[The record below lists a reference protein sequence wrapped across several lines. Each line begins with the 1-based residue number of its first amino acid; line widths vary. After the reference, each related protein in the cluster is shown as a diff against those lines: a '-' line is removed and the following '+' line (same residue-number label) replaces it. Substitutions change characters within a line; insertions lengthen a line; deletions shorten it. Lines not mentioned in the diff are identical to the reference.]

1 MKKIFMISPVHLIVA
16 ANATNLLKFTKLVN
30 LIIIVLI
37 VLPNS
42 WNSAKVNVSNIL
54 LKEIRIKEY
63 LLTKNLKL
71 ILNSLQKILI
81 KSNR

>member
-1 MKKIFMISPVHLIVA
+1 MKKIFMISLVHLIVA